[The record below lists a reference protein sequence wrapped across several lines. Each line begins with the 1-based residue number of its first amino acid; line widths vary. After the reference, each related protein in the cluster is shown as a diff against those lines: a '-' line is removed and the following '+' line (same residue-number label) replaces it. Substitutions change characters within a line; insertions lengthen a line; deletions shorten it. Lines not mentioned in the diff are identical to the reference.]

1 MNLRIKRRLQMFTS
15 FLCVLVLMS
24 TSLPTLADGI
34 DEVEG
39 QTLDLQS
46 QLAEIDQELLD
57 LTEEIYNTEKL
68 IEQTNGAIIRSEH
81 SLAEAK
87 VNRDSQKDNMAM
99 RIRFIYE
106 GGNVSLIESL
116 LSAESIA
123 DFLNKAEFI
132 QAMGTLDREMLIA
145 LQEALDAIELHQED
159 LIFQQNALQNI
170 KDDLEEKQEEL
181 TALAEETATDLEYL
195 LELLDQLRT
204 EEALRLQ
211 AEAERVAAE
220 LAAAAAA
227 APPPVVYSP
236 APYNPGGGNGGG
248 GNDNY
253 QPPVQQPPVQQPP
266 VSVPADDVTLFAA
279 LLEAEA
285 FQNYNYLLAVAT
297 AIMGRVADPR
307 FPSTLRGVIFQPG
320 QFGPVTNGSLDRI
333 LARGPTALSIQV
345 ANDALGGSRHPQLT
359 SAHVFFN
366 HAGAS
371 SEPGINIGGNV
382 FWTFWPNW

>member
-1 MNLRIKRRLQMFTS
+1 MNFRIKRGLQGFIS
-15 FLCVLVLMS
+15 SLCALVLVLS
-24 TSLPTLADGI
+24 SLPALADGI
-34 DEVEG
+34 DDVEE

-57 LTEEIYNTEKL
+57 LSEEIYATEKL
-68 IEQTNGAIIRSEH
+68 IEQTNGAIIRSEL
-81 SLAEAK
+81 SLAEAEL
-87 VNRDSQKDNMAM
+87 NRDAQQDNMAK

-106 GGNVSLIESL
+106 GGNVSLIEAL
-116 LSAESIA
+116 LSSESIA

-132 QAMGTLDREMLIA
+132 QAMGSLDREMLVA
-145 LQEALDAIELHQED
+145 LQETLNAIELHKDD
-159 LIFQQNALQNI
+159 LIFQQNALLDI
-170 KDDLEEKQEEL
+170 KDGLEDKQEEL
-181 TALAEETATDLEYL
+181 IALAEETATDLEL
-195 LELLDQLRT
+195 MLGLLDQLRT

-220 LAAAAAA
+220 IAAATPP
-227 APPPVVYSP
+227 PPPVADPP
-236 APYNPGGGNGGG
+236 ASGNTNNPDTGGGN
-248 GNDNY
+248 NQP
-253 QPPVQQPPVQQPP
+253 QPPVN
-266 VSVPADDVTLFAA
+266 VPADDITLFAA
-279 LLEAEA
+279 ILEAEA

-307 FPSTLRGVIFQPG
+307 FPGTLRGVIFQPG

-345 ANDALGGSRHPQLT
+345 ANDALGGARHPQLT